1 MLTPTRQIRI
11 RLLQISDGL
20 LFILALVGAYYLRAS
35 LSFTYFELAPL
46 REFSKYLW
54 LLPSIAV
61 IGPATLSKQ
70 GFYHQQRVISRWS
83 NIFLVMRAI
92 TFATIAMVLLLF
104 LFRADFA
111 RSVII
116 LACTCGGLLCYIR
129 HELFLHFA
137 ATSRARSQYRQRI
150 LWVGVPEE
158 NRLLREALS
167 ADEREQIESISEFD
181 PRSESIEQLIAILHD
196 YSINAVVFNLAG
208 LDTGRLLPI
217 LSTCEREG
225 VTVIVRPGV
234 FARSPFGMSV
244 DWFAGEPVIHYHAQ
258 PVRPSH
264 QLFKRIIDIVG
275 AALLLLFLGPALLVI
290 AALIKFSSKGP
301 AVFKQTRAGL
311 NGKPFTMYK
320 FRSMRTGAEK
330 EQASLATFNEMT
342 GPVFKITKDPRITP
356 IGRFI
361 RRYSVDELPQL
372 WNVLRGE
379 MSLVGPRPLPVKEVK
394 KFSDDAHRR
403 RHSVRPGLTCLW
415 QVNGR
420 NDITD
425 FDEWVRLDLAYIDQ
439 WTLWLDLKIMIATL
453 PVVLFG
459 RGAR

>member
-1 MLTPTRQIRI
+1 MLTTSRKIRV
-11 RLLQISDGL
+11 RLLQTIDGL
-20 LFILALVGAYYLRAS
+20 LFVLALVSAYILRAA
-35 LSFTYFELAPL
+35 FTYLELPPL
-46 REFSKYLW
+46 KDFNEYLW
-54 LLPSIAV
+54 LVPAIGL
-61 IGPATLSKQ
+61 IGPITLTQQ
-70 GFYHQQRVISRWS
+70 GFYHQQRVVSRWS
-83 NIFLVMRAI
+83 NIFLVMRAA
-92 TFATIAMVLLLF
+92 TFATITMVVLLF
-104 LFRADFA
+104 FIRAQFAA

-116 LACTCGGLLCYIR
+116 LACVFGALMCYVR
-129 HELFLHFA
+129 HELFLKFA
-137 ATSRARSQYRQRI
+137 ATSLARSQYRQRI
-150 LWVGVPEE
+150 LWVGIPEE
-158 NRLLREALS
+158 NRQLREALS
-167 ADEREQIESISEFD
+167 GDEREQIESISEFD
-181 PRSESIEQLIAILHD
+181 PRTESIEQLIAILHD

-208 LDTGRLLPI
+208 LDTSRLLPI
-217 LSTCEREG
+217 LTACEREG

-264 QLFKRIIDIVG
+264 QLAKRIMDIVG
-275 AALLLLFLGPALLVI
+275 AAILLLVLGPALLLI
-290 AALIKFSSKGP
+290 IFLIKITSKGP

-311 NGKPFTMYK
+311 NGQPFVMHK
-320 FRSMRTGAEK
+320 FRSMRMDAEK

-356 IGRFI
+356 IGRFL
-361 RRYSVDELPQL
+361 RRYSLDELPQL

-379 MSLVGPRPLPVKEVK
+379 MSLVGPRPLPIKEVK
-394 KFSDDAHRR
+394 RFSDDAHRR

-420 NDITD
+420 NNISD

-439 WTLWLDLKIMIATL
+439 WSLWLDIKILIATL

>member
-1 MLTPTRQIRI
+1 
-11 RLLQISDGL
+11 
-20 LFILALVGAYYLRAS
+20 V
-35 LSFTYFELAPL
+35 
-46 REFSKYLW
+46 
-54 LLPSIAV
+54 
-61 IGPATLSKQ
+61 
-70 GFYHQQRVISRWS
+70 
-83 NIFLVMRAI
+83 
-92 TFATIAMVLLLF
+92 
-104 LFRADFA
+104 
-111 RSVII
+111 
-116 LACTCGGLLCYIR
+116 
-129 HELFLHFA
+129 
-137 ATSRARSQYRQRI
+137 
-150 LWVGVPEE
+150 
-158 NRLLREALS
+158 
-167 ADEREQIESISEFD
+167 
-181 PRSESIEQLIAILHD
+181 
-196 YSINAVVFNLAG
+196 
-208 LDTGRLLPI
+208 
-217 LSTCEREG
+217 
-225 VTVIVRPGV
+225 
-234 FARSPFGMSV
+234 
-244 DWFAGEPVIHYHAQ
+244 
-258 PVRPSH
+258 
-264 QLFKRIIDIVG
+264 
-275 AALLLLFLGPALLVI
+275 LGPALLVI
-290 AALIKFSSKGP
+290 IALIKLSSKGP
-301 AVFKQTRAGL
+301 SVFKQTRAGL

-361 RRYSVDELPQL
+361 RRYSLDELPQL